1 MCPGERRS
9 TLVFCVDL
17 NHVAELTAAFRQ
29 AGVDARSV
37 SSLSVPAVRKGT
49 IQAFG
54 RGEFEVLVNCEVL
67 TEGTDIPEVGLSVS
81 CMQCAGAARAWE
93 AYDLQIDCIIL
104 ARPTRSKNLLAQM
117 VRLLSHLDTVLADHA
132 QVGRGLRLS
141 PETGKEDCH
150 LIDIVDSM
158 SRANGMLVSPTL
170 WGLTHD
176 EAAEQTRL
184 KEESAEQDGRGQSF
198 REME

>member
-81 CMQCAGAARAWE
+81 CTRCAGAVRGMG
-93 AYDLQIDCIIL
+93 DLRVAD
-104 ARPTRSKNLLAQM
+104 
-117 VRLLSHLDTVLADHA
+117 RLYHLGAT
-132 QVGRGLRLS
+132 
-141 PETGKEDCH
+141 
-150 LIDIVDSM
+150 
-158 SRANGMLVSPTL
+158 
-170 WGLTHD
+170 D
-176 EAAEQTRL
+176 EEQ
-184 KEESAEQDGRGQSF
+184 ESARTDGTSF
-198 REME
+198 VAYRYRPG

>member
-1 MCPGERRS
+1 
-9 TLVFCVDL
+9 
-17 NHVAELTAAFRQ
+17 
-29 AGVDARSV
+29 
-37 SSLSVPAVRKGT
+37 
-49 IQAFG
+49 
-54 RGEFEVLVNCEVL
+54 
-67 TEGTDIPEVGLSVS
+67 
-81 CMQCAGAARAWE
+81 
-93 AYDLQIDCIIL
+93 
-104 ARPTRSKNLLAQM
+104 M